1 MDQNH
6 KIVITLEIM
15 VTIPE
20 IQEITA
26 RIPVMEIT
34 VVISKKISCINYK
47 LKIKIEDRELIR
59 RTFILNSQF
68 SIKVIWKI

>member
-1 MDQNH
+1 MRLVVVRDH

-34 VVISKKISCINYK
+34 VVISKKICREK
-47 LKIKIEDRELIR
+47 L
-59 RTFILNSQF
+59 
-68 SIKVIWKI
+68 